1 MKRFTWAVGAPSPQA
16 SASMPPSRQR
26 STLRATIA
34 RAPSSAHHNRWPLQW
49 LLASVALLV
58 GCSESPPKLQVAGG
72 EAGRGKAVIER
83 YGCPACHTIPGIPAY
98 GANVG
103 PPLGQLASRVYLAG
117 VLSNLPDNLV
127 RWLQDPPAVA
137 PRTVMPKL
145 GVSEAEARDM
155 AAYLYSH

>member
-1 MKRFTWAVGAPSPQA
+1 
-16 SASMPPSRQR
+16 MPPSRQR

-34 RAPSSAHHNRWPLQW
+34 RATCSAHCNGWSLHA

-58 GCSESPPKLQVAGG
+58 GCSESPPKLHVAGG
-72 EAGRGKAVIER
+72 EAGRGKAAIER
-83 YGCPACHTIPGIPAY
+83 YGCAACHTVPGIPGY

-103 PPLGQLASRVYLAG
+103 PPLGQLAARAYLAG
-117 VLSNLPDNLV
+117 VLPNLPHNLV

-155 AAYLYSH
+155 AA